1 MHGYSDRLHHAFSF
15 AAKHYAPRAPS
26 SGAAEFIAHPGNL
39 AVILARYGADLAT
52 VEAGVLHLVLEECGE
67 HRLQLERK
75 IAAKFG
81 PVVLA
86 IARDA
91 AEPRYDERGMER
103 HWHAVKL
110 DMLAH
115 LAVAEPRAIDICV
128 ADEIHASGVTLTA
141 VRRLGSEYVRTVA
154 SASSAQM
161 IWWYRSLLE
170 LLEERAD
177 WPHTGMLEELRM
189 LSADLV
195 RALRAHED

>member
-1 MHGYSDRLHHAFSF
+1 MHGYSDRIHHAFSF

-26 SGAAEFIAHPGNL
+26 AGAAEYIAHPGNL
-39 AVILARYGADLAT
+39 AVILSRYGADLAT
-52 VEAGVLHLVLEECGE
+52 IEAGVLHLVLEECGE
-67 HRLQLERK
+67 HRTSLERK
-75 IAAKFG
+75 IGAKFG

-91 AEPRYDERGMER
+91 AEPRYDERGTER
-103 HWHAVKL
+103 PWRAVKL

-115 LAVAEPRAIDICV
+115 LATAEPRAIDICV

-154 SASSAQM
+154 SATSAQT
-161 IWWYRSLLE
+161 IWWYRSFLE
-170 LLEERAD
+170 VLESRAD
-177 WPHTGMLEELRM
+177 WPRTAMLEELRM

>member
-1 MHGYSDRLHHAFSF
+1 MHGYSDRIHHAFSF
-15 AAKHYAPRAPS
+15 AAKHYAPRAPR
-26 SGAAEFIAHPGNL
+26 SGAAEYIAHPGNL
-39 AVILARYGADLAT
+39 AVILSRYGADLAT

-67 HRLQLERK
+67 RRADYERK
-75 IAAKFG
+75 IGAKFG

-91 AEPRYDERGMER
+91 AEPRYDERGRER
-103 HWHAVKL
+103 AWRAVKL

-154 SASSAQM
+154 SATSSQT

-170 LLEERAD
+170 VLEGRGD
-177 WPHTGMLEELRM
+177 WPRTAMLEELRM

>member
-26 SGAAEFIAHPGNL
+26 SGATEFIAHPGNL
-39 AVILARYGADLAT
+39 AVILARYGSDLAT

-67 HRLQLERK
+67 HRASLERK
-75 IAAKFG
+75 IGAKFG

-91 AEPRYDERGMER
+91 AEPRYDERGTER
-103 HWHAVKL
+103 PWRAVKL

-141 VRRLGSEYVRTVA
+141 VRRLGFEYVRTVG
-154 SASSAQM
+154 SASSAQT

-177 WPHTGMLEELRM
+177 WPRTDMLEELRM

-195 RALRAHED
+195 RALRAHEE